1 MDTEDVNDTFATS
14 WLPMEDATMLCISA
28 VTQGTGEQNRL
39 GRKYWIH
46 SLHVRGR
53 ITEPAAESDTAPIND
68 TIVRMCMV
76 LDTQTNSAQLSASD
90 VMNVNG
96 TVDYLSFRNLQH
108 TSRFKVLW
116 DRTFRLNVAES
127 SSNEGAA
134 NLFANGIVHK
144 IFNIR
149 KTFKSPIAVE
159 CELTTN
165 VIAAITSNSIHMIGI
180 ATNATSTVNYQVR
193 MRFRG

>member
-1 MDTEDVNDTFATS
+1 MDTENVNDTFATS
-14 WLPMEDATMLCISA
+14 WLPMENATMLCMSA
-28 VTQGTGEQNRL
+28 VAQGTTEVQRL

-46 SLHVRGR
+46 SISVRGR

-68 TIVRMCMV
+68 TIVRLCMV
-76 LDTQTNSAQLSASD
+76 LDTQTNSAQLTSSD

-96 TVDYLSFRNLQH
+96 TVDYLAFRNLQH

-144 IFNIR
+144 TFTIH
-149 KTFKSPIAVE
+149 KTFKTPIPVE

-165 VIAAITSNSIHMIGI
+165 VIAAITSNSIHMIGLASNAI
-180 ATNATSTVNYQVR
+180 ATLNYQVR